1 MAIIIV
7 ACSIIKSLNIFFELY
22 EFAYFFIF
30 PTLSNGMPI
39 LKGIYLPKIDLNQ
52 ASIIIFFSDS
62 LESSDSP
69 FAIKKFAIKNRGNT
83 NKMYFKFLSSTLLP
97 TQ

>member
-1 MAIIIV
+1 
-7 ACSIIKSLNIFFELY
+7 
-22 EFAYFFIF
+22 
-30 PTLSNGMPI
+30 MPI

-83 NKMYFKFLSSTLLP
+83 NKMYFKF
-97 TQ
+97 